1 MPYFR
6 DAQAAGHL
14 TTLAW
19 DLRRSRQDAD
29 VTAWSKAHASEVEA
43 YRAWSAAWKPASATD
58 PRH

>member
-19 DLRRSRQDAD
+19 EVRRSRKDAD
-29 VTAWSKAHASEVEA
+29 VTAWLEAHAAEVEA
-43 YRAWSAAWKPASATD
+43 YHAWSAAWKQPTAG
-58 PRH
+58 R